1 MTVGTKKSGMAQRRY
16 HSKNLG
22 WRTGSNSSSSSDDT
36 AGARTYPVHRRVQS
50 KNMLA
55 MMSAYGPEE
64 ELPAKSFDDEEIS
77 TLVREYIKIGDET
90 DKEAI
95 LIALKVCFFFCLSGK
110 ILSWVLCIA
119 FCYCVFFFAFFFFW
133 SLEKVMSLALVA
145 LTFICVIAEKRT
157 KNLRD
162 VTKVISAVEF
172 F

>member
-1 MTVGTKKSGMAQRRY
+1 MAQRRY

-22 WRTGSNSSSSSDDT
+22 WRTGSNSSSSSDET
-36 AGARTYPVHRRVQS
+36 AGARTYPVHRRAQS
-50 KNMLA
+50 KNMMA

-77 TLVREYIKIGDET
+77 TLVREYVKIGDET

-119 FCYCVFFFAFFFFW
+119 FCYCVFFFAFFFFG
-133 SLEKVMSLALVA
+133 V
-145 LTFICVIAEKRT
+145 
-157 KNLRD
+157 
-162 VTKVISAVEF
+162 
-172 F
+172 